1 MGWKR
6 ISRHTA
12 FQQGASILRT
22 KSRDKVGTESTVG
35 EPPDRPERVDG
46 FCGLI
51 ANFNSLKPK
60 KMPAGRLVL
69 GDRLGRYM
77 LFTGVGIFA

>member
-22 KSRDKVGTESTVG
+22 KSRDKVGTESAVG

-51 ANFNSLKPK
+51 ANF
-60 KMPAGRLVL
+60 
-69 GDRLGRYM
+69 
-77 LFTGVGIFA
+77 